1 MNIADENDADDAIY
15 RLEGTSGEQRGGLVI
30 MKKGQSAD
38 VDRHEFKRPAPK
50 QSLLGLDKLAASKR
64 LQAVEP
70 DTAEK
75 VKNTQRERLVCE
87 RLHVTDYCYF
97 VLSHYWQSDLPS
109 DPPEA
114 FEYKTRMSHYPS
126 QNTRKS

>member
-1 MNIADENDADDAIY
+1 MSNADENDADDAIY

-64 LQAVEP
+64 LQAVQP

-75 VKNTQRERLVCE
+75 DKNTQRERLVCE
-87 RLHVTDYCYF
+87 RFHVANYF
-97 VLSHYWQSDLPS
+97 VTSCFLIVGILFYFFYLRTVIRSCVS
-109 DPPEA
+109 
-114 FEYKTRMSHYPS
+114 MC
-126 QNTRKS
+126 

>member
-1 MNIADENDADDAIY
+1 MSNTATMKNADENDADDAVY

-38 VDRHEFKRPAPK
+38 VDRHEFKQPAPK
-50 QSLLGLDKLAASKR
+50 QSLLGLDKLAARKR

-70 DTAEK
+70 DTAEN

-87 RLHVTDYCYF
+87 SFYLTNYYVT
-97 VLSHYWQSDLPS
+97 W
-109 DPPEA
+109 
-114 FEYKTRMSHYPS
+114 
-126 QNTRKS
+126 